1 MQLDVEQTPEV
12 LYRCKNNRDS
22 PNSAPVSRPELM
34 SSELAREIPVFPES
48 GTDQIGGNDAQHII
62 S

>member
-1 MQLDVEQTPEV
+1 MQLDVEQISEV
-12 LYRCKNNRDS
+12 LYRGDS
-22 PNSAPVSRPELM
+22 PNSAPVSRAELM
-34 SSELAREIPVFPES
+34 SSDLAREIPVFPES